1 MVTEKMDV
9 QGYANLL
16 TSFEEGSC
24 ALILGPEFFLLDS
37 PEPSFSFRDTIY
49 KKRLSTSPYVE
60 EDGFFNTHRLSDQG
74 FEDKTTILTNI
85 KRYFKDMDVPHYYH
99 KVAQLPFSL
108 FISLSPDDLLARS
121 MTAIQRPYHFSY
133 YKKESGLYVREINK
147 QTGLVKWEQR
157 DIREEDIQANDTFLF
172 NFLGTYSDTDSLI
185 FTYDAFFE
193 FIYSVFLFINNESS
207 LKLRTIINKASHFLF
222 IGFGYD
228 KWYLK
233 LIFFILEKILKS
245 RKSLKAIILNY
256 SEKQNNTVQFYE
268 NQFQLNFFKEST
280 IEFINRL
287 YEDCKQQGLLRKP
300 VTQPPVAKQTSPK
313 YKILFF
319 SATPQSLLPLNN
331 VAEFKKLR
339 EAHTRLS
346 NAKRDEYDIA
356 EMQQAVRQKDMLL
369 TIKPERPN
377 LIVISM
383 HGSKDTGLLFQGDNG
398 LKAPLSLTEFLKDM
412 TVLQEDPLN
421 QLQCIVFSCCHT
433 ADFAK
438 QVAQLI
444 PFAIGI
450 RGAIEEDA
458 MPEFMEG
465 FFGSLFTDNNVKLAY
480 EMGKRLV
487 EKNENLKDNAE
498 LIEFY
503 SRQ

>member
-9 QGYANLL
+9 QGYNNLL
-16 TSFEEGSC
+16 TSFDEGTC
-24 ALILGPEFFLLDS
+24 ALILGPEFFLLDN
-37 PEPSFSFRDTIY
+37 PESSSSFRDTIY
-49 KKRLSTSPYVE
+49 KKRLSSSPYVE
-60 EDGFFNTHRLSDQG
+60 EDGFFNTHKLSEQG
-74 FEDKTTILTNI
+74 LEDKTTILINI
-85 KRYFKDMDVPHYYH
+85 KRYFKEMDVPYYYD

-108 FISLSPDDLLARS
+108 TISLSPDDLLARA
-121 MTAIQRPYHFSY
+121 MTSIQRPYHFSY
-133 YKKESGLYVREINK
+133 YKKESGLYVREVNK
-147 QTGLVKWEQR
+147 QNGSIKWEQR
-157 DIREEDIQANDTFLF
+157 DIKEEDVQSNDTFLF

-256 SEKQNNTVQFYE
+256 NEKQNNTVQFYE
-268 NQFQLNFFKEST
+268 NQFQLNFYKEST

-287 YEDCKQQGLLRKP
+287 YDDCKQQGILRKP
-300 VTQPPVAKQTSPK
+300 ATQPVAVSPAVSK

-331 VAEFKKLR
+331 VSEFKKIR
-339 EAHTRLS
+339 EAHTNLS
-346 NAKRDEYDIA
+346 NAKRDEFDIP
-356 EMQQAVRQKDMLL
+356 EMQQATKQKDMLL

-377 LIVISM
+377 LVVISM
-383 HGSKDTGLLFQGDNG
+383 HGSKETGLLFQGENG
-398 LKAPLSLTEFLKDM
+398 QKSPLSLIEFLKDIK
-412 TVLQEDPLN
+412 VLNEDPLN

-433 ADFAK
+433 AEFAK
-438 QVAQLI
+438 EVTQFI
-444 PFAIGI
+444 PFAVGI

-458 MPEFMEG
+458 MPEFMQG
-465 FFGSLFTDNNVKLAY
+465 FFTSLFADNNVTQAY

-487 EKNENLKDNAE
+487 ERNEDLKDNAQM
-498 LIEFY
+498 IEFY